1 MTSLK
6 PIAAFAELSPEQRQA
21 LFDKLRQRKLT
32 HARQPS
38 TPQPLTQSAAWTLS
52 PAQQTCLEVLPA
64 DSLNNRVLELVLEGE
79 LNSAAIEQ
87 QLLNLMRH
95 HDGLSVRFEPQGL
108 QAVPADQAI
117 RFQFVQAAN
126 SEDAQQQLQQ
136 LREHLSR
143 TTADTP
149 VLQAAALQ
157 AAANTWHLLLAAHP
171 LLLDT
176 HSLLHLANQW
186 LTLSCGGSHL
196 EQIPPSDSAASQA
209 FARWSTQVL
218 EQKFLS
224 QEWQRL
230 KPKGVNGNETHTAI
244 SHHNHESLLLAAD
257 FIDRHLPEGQN
268 IKPWIV
274 DAVHRCLNR
283 WLAHQ
288 ETLFWFNTP
297 QMRDSQFESLLGF
310 FPYYVPIAPAG
321 TEKEASTL
329 TPSQRVLRQ
338 QTRFSPVSEQLA
350 QSLCRQGSQ
359 VPLIHYHWFDLDT
372 GAGPQLEVNGLLH
385 HQSGILFAPVE
396 IHVTEMVKGVNLDVH
411 FDPARVGQDQVSF
424 LLRDLMVYLR
434 EEKSNT
440 AEPPTLHEHLR
451 QIWQDLLQKNEI
463 ADDQSFFELGGHSL
477 QVTELKF
484 RIKQQLKLDM
494 PISVLYELTTIN
506 KQANF
511 ILATQSGGLGFN
523 AGNETT
529 DEEEEEGIL

>member
-1 MTSLK
+1 M
-6 PIAAFAELSPEQRQA
+6 
-21 LFDKLRQRKLT
+21 
-32 HARQPS
+32 
-38 TPQPLTQSAAWTLS
+38 
-52 PAQQTCLEVLPA
+52 
-64 DSLNNRVLELVLEGE
+64 
-79 LNSAAIEQ
+79 
-87 QLLNLMRH
+87 
-95 HDGLSVRFEPQGL
+95 
-108 QAVPADQAI
+108 
-117 RFQFVQAAN
+117 
-126 SEDAQQQLQQ
+126 
-136 LREHLSR
+136 
-143 TTADTP
+143 
-149 VLQAAALQ
+149 
-157 AAANTWHLLLAAHP
+157 
-171 LLLDT
+171 
-176 HSLLHLANQW
+176 
-186 LTLSCGGSHL
+186 
-196 EQIPPSDSAASQA
+196 
-209 FARWSTQVL
+209 
-218 EQKFLS
+218 
-224 QEWQRL
+224 
-230 KPKGVNGNETHTAI
+230 
-244 SHHNHESLLLAAD
+244 
-257 FIDRHLPEGQN
+257 
-268 IKPWIV
+268 
-274 DAVHRCLNR
+274 HRCLNR

>member
-6 PIAAFAELSPEQRQA
+6 PIAQFAELSPEQRQA

-32 HARQPS
+32 NARQPS
-38 TPQPLTQSAAWTLS
+38 APSQPHTATWTLS
-52 PAQQTCLEVLPA
+52 PAQQACLRALAA
-64 DSLNNRVLELVLEGE
+64 DTISNRLVELVLEGD
-79 LNSAAIEQ
+79 LDGSAAEQ
-87 QLLNLMRH
+87 QLLNLMTH
-95 HDGLSVRFEPQGL
+95 HDGLSVRFEADGP
-108 QAVPADQAI
+108 QAVPAHQAT
-117 RFQFVQAAN
+117 RFFLARATN
-126 SEDAQQQLQQ
+126 NEDARQQLEQ
-136 LREHLSR
+136 LRERLSR
-143 TTADTP
+143 ASAEAP
-149 VLQAAALQ
+149 VVQAAALQ
-157 AAANTWHLLLAAHP
+157 VGANTWHLLLAAHP
-171 LLLDT
+171 LLLDA
-176 HSLLHLANQW
+176 HSLLHFANQW
-186 LTLSCGGSHL
+186 LTLSCGVSQL
-196 EQIPPSDSAASQA
+196 EQIPSSNSTASQA

-230 KPKGVNGNETHTAI
+230 KPKGINGNENQTAI
-244 SHHNHESLLLAAD
+244 SHHNHESLFLATD

-310 FPYYVPIAPAG
+310 FPYYVPIAPVS
-321 TEKEASTL
+321 TEKEPSAL

-372 GAGPQLEVNGLLH
+372 GTGPQLEINGLFL
-385 HQSGILFAPVE
+385 HQSGIMFAPVE

-411 FDPARVGQDQVSF
+411 FDPAKVGQDQVSF
-424 LLRDLMVYLR
+424 LLRDLMVNLR
-434 EEKSNT
+434 EEKSST